1 MTGTMSAD
9 DHLQAERHASAMGIR
24 SSPSASYRKAV
35 QEEAEELAMLE
46 DRPGTPE
53 RVTIQEMRPRSPDL
67 KPRFAALPASG
78 CGPV

>member
-1 MTGTMSAD
+1 MPAD

-67 KPRFAALPASG
+67 KPRFAALHASD
-78 CGPV
+78 CGVPSV